1 MAALHAAAFT
11 QSRPWSRDE
20 FAGLLENP
28 GCFATGNVDCFA
40 LVRVVVDEA
49 ELLTIATRPTCL
61 RQGLARACMTGWQ
74 AIARERGATRAFL
87 EVAADNAPAIALYKA
102 SGFDPSG
109 TRAGYYRRE
118 NAHAVD
124 AQMMARDLS

>member
-20 FAGLLENP
+20 FAGLLETP
-28 GCFATGNVDCFA
+28 GCFATGSVDCFA

-49 ELLTIATRPTCL
+49 ELLTIATRPACL
-61 RQGLARACMTGWQ
+61 RQGLARACMTAWQ
-74 AIARERGATRAFL
+74 AIAGDRGATRAFL
-87 EVAADNAPAIALYKA
+87 EVAADNAPAIALYHSA
-102 SGFDPSG
+102 GFETCG

-118 NAHAVD
+118 NTGPVD
-124 AQMMARDLS
+124 AIVMARALP